1 MGEGH
6 DAEAEGVQVP
16 RLQHHLGLHQDERH
30 HLGQGVEQEEHLQGE
45 LHAEELQGEVQ
56 GEVAQGEPRLVGQ
69 GEDQERAVPAG
80 GEWADSPGKIKDN
93 MAKEEML

>member
-1 MGEGH
+1 ML
-6 DAEAEGVQVP
+6 
-16 RLQHHLGLHQDERH
+16 RLREFRSRDCSTTLVSIRMSAIT
-30 HLGQGVEQEEHLQGE
+30 LGQGVEQEEHLQGE
-45 LHAEELQGEVQ
+45 LHTEELQGEVQ
-56 GEVAQGEPRLVGQ
+56 GEVAQGETRLVGQ